1 MKKQLNLELK
11 DSGPCHS
18 SITKCL
24 GDVYVSLLPKS
35 QFSSTVR
42 RECWTEACVSC
53 LLNVK
58 VHILKQN
65 FDDCLRQSPH
75 LKEATPLFRKQ
86 ITFLGTP
93 FWVLSLETKELKL
106 LNSQVH
112 FTVTP

>member
-35 QFSSTVR
+35 QFPSTVR
-42 RECWTEACVSC
+42 RECWTEACVRC

-65 FDDCLRQSPH
+65 LKIQMTTAYVKVLTKRSYALISMVLLGNKLYFLELLSGYCLWRQKS
-75 LKEATPLFRKQ
+75 
-86 ITFLGTP
+86 
-93 FWVLSLETKELKL
+93 
-106 LNSQVH
+106 
-112 FTVTP
+112 